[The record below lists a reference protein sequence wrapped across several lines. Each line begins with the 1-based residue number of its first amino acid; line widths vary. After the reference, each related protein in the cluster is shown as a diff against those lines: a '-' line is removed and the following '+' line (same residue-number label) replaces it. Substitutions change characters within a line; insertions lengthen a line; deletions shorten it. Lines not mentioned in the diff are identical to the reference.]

1 MKMWDSWQLMIQ
13 AIQTDIDRYVF
24 IGNSTWW
31 RVLLTKR
38 GLWATIQYRFSR
50 WVHYDFPIP
59 LLRLILKT
67 FCAIWRLLIEMIT
80 GIELPNRAKIGKGL
94 YIPHAHGIILN
105 AEARIGEY
113 CNLSQQVTIGYGG
126 RGNKTGNP
134 QLGDRVFVGPGAKI
148 LGPITIGN
156 DVAIGANA
164 VVNKDLPDR
173 AVAVG
178 IPAKII
184 SDKGSEDF
192 ILYRQSSGDSSLGV
206 STEVKV

>member
-1 MKMWDSWQLMIQ
+1 MKMCDSWQLMMQ

-24 IGNSTWW
+24 IDNSTWW
-31 RVLLTKR
+31 MVLLTKR

-59 LLRLILKT
+59 LLRSILKT
-67 FCAIWRLLIEMIT
+67 VCAIWRLLIEMIT

-94 YIPHAHGIILN
+94 YIPHADGIILN
-105 AEARIGEY
+105 IEASIGEY

-126 RGNKTGNP
+126 RGNQAGNP
-134 QLGDRVFVGPGAKI
+134 QLGDRVFVGSGAKI
-148 LGPITIGN
+148 IGPVTIGN

-164 VVNKDLPDR
+164 VVNKDLPDK

-192 ILYRQSSGDSSLGV
+192 ILYRKPSGGSS
-206 STEVKV
+206 TAP